1 MFSEASLEILQA
13 EVLLMDSVKDKIDED
28 LIDDETGRPLC
39 KFCGNVMDK
48 CDDETSGIFICSPSP
63 NGCEGVLYESGEYGW

>member
-1 MFSEASLEILQA
+1 MVIREMESDLRSKL
-13 EVLLMDSVKDKIDED
+13 DED
-28 LIDDETGRPLC
+28 LIDEESGRPIC

-48 CDDETSGIFICSPSP
+48 IESGSGVFICTPSS

>member
-1 MFSEASLEILQA
+1 
-13 EVLLMDSVKDKIDED
+13 MDSVKEKIDEN

-39 KFCGNVMDK
+39 KFCCNVMEEYNQGSD
-48 CDDETSGIFICSPSP
+48 SAVFICSPSP